1 MGTPVMNTGKI
12 VPDPILPSRRIT
24 PPGPPLKREITIPV
38 SPSSSKKLVKTTSCI
53 ENMIRAGNMSPL
65 SRMTN
70 QSSLAPTRLVGGPV
84 SVRNLADTMGTRLLP
99 RYPSPPAP
107 RSRVEL
113 FQPEFD
119 GEVLQMDKEQVEN
132 LGKMGV
138 VDLTQEVKEE
148 NTETELSPGI
158 DEVEAGAS
166 ERINMEIEVNNEQL
180 VKLRELG
187 FVLTNKFTR

>member
-12 VPDPILPSRRIT
+12 VPDPILPSRKIT
-24 PPGPPLKREITIPV
+24 PPV

-53 ENMIRAGNMSPL
+53 ENVIRPGNMSPL
-65 SRMTN
+65 SRMTS
-70 QSSLAPTRLVGGPV
+70 QSSSAPTRLVRGPV
-84 SVRNLADTMGTRLLP
+84 SVGNLADTMGTRLLP

-107 RSRVEL
+107 RSRVE
-113 FQPEFD
+113 QMQ
-119 GEVLQMDKEQVEN
+119 GEME
-132 LGKMGV
+132 V
-138 VDLTQEVKEE
+138 VDLTQEMKQE

-166 ERINMEIEVNNEQL
+166 DRINMEIEVNNEQL

>member
-12 VPDPILPSRRIT
+12 VPDPILPSRKIT
-24 PPGPPLKREITIPV
+24 PPV

-53 ENMIRAGNMSPL
+53 ENVIRPGNMSPL
-65 SRMTN
+65 SRMTS
-70 QSSLAPTRLVGGPV
+70 QSSSAPTRLVRGPV
-84 SVRNLADTMGTRLLP
+84 SVGNLADTMGTRLLP

-119 GEVLQMDKEQVEN
+119 GKVLQVDKEQVEN
-132 LGKMGV
+132 LGKMGEVEQMQGEMEV
-138 VDLTQEVKEE
+138 VDLTQEMKQE

-166 ERINMEIEVNNEQL
+166 DRINMEIEVNNEQL